1 MNGNLIVSFFQKF
14 QDRAQILTA
23 VFIALALVLGG
34 TLGYTVTL
42 TDKPVIVLIGTLG
55 LLVFL
60 AAVLSAQFGL
70 LILLFLTYTR
80 FSDVAIQYEH
90 APSVAKFFVF
100 LLGVAILLRWAIF
113 HETPSGWRSLVIFSG
128 LYIFMAS
135 LSLFYA
141 PDVSLVSQ
149 ALSDL
154 IKDVTIAIMI
164 VTLLK
169 SQVELRRAIWA
180 LLWAGIFMG
189 TLSVIQYLTGTF
201 TNNYGGFAQA
211 PFLQV
216 VGDVQGYRISG
227 PIGDPNFYAQAMVV
241 LVPLA
246 IERFLDEREV
256 KYRLLALWALVVCF
270 LTVIFTFS
278 RGGFLALCVAL
289 AVWFFIHPP
298 RGLYLALAIVLAI
311 AVIAFIPQNYVNR
324 LMTLQQIFPS
334 STNGFYTQDQ
344 SIQGRASENLTSIAM
359 FLDHPLLGV
368 GYFNYELYYLQYA
381 EQIGLAPDASARAAH
396 NLYLQVL
403 AETGLLGLTAFLTL
417 LWAAI
422 KGALDSFRKF
432 KSSNRKELVSMTV
445 AIGAGFAGYL
455 AAAVFV
461 HAAYPRYLWLIIGVV
476 FSLPNIVKAELSKN
490 YQTV

>member
-1 MNGNLIVSFFQKF
+1 MIGNFLVLFLQKL
-14 QDRAQILTA
+14 QDRSRILTA
-23 VFIALALVLGG
+23 AFIALALVLGVM
-34 TLGYTVTL
+34 LGYIVTL
-42 TDKPVIVLIGTLG
+42 TDKPAIILVGTLG

-70 LILLFLTYTR
+70 LILLFITYTR
-80 FSDVAIQYEH
+80 FSDVAIQYEN

-113 HETPSGWRSLVIFSG
+113 HETPNGWRSLVIFSG

-141 PDVSLVSQ
+141 SDISLVSQ

-154 IKDVTIAIMI
+154 IKDVTIAVMI
-164 VTLLK
+164 VVLLK
-169 SQVELRRAIWA
+169 SQIELRRAIWA

-201 TNNYGGFAQA
+201 TNVYGGFAQA

-216 VGDVQGYRISG
+216 VGDAQGYRISG

-246 IERFLDEREV
+246 IERFLDEREM
-256 KYRLLALWALVVCF
+256 KYRMIALWALAACF

-278 RGGFLALCVAL
+278 RGGFLALCVAM

-298 RGLYLALAIVLAI
+298 RGLYLALAIVLVVL
-311 AVIAFIPQNYVNR
+311 VIAFLPQNYVNR
-324 LMTLQQIFPS
+324 ILTIQQIFPTS
-334 STNGFYTQDQ
+334 ANGFATQDQ
-344 SIQGRASENLTSIAM
+344 SIQGRASENLTSISM
-359 FLDHPLLGV
+359 FMDHPLFGV

-381 EQIGLAPDASARAAH
+381 ERIGLAPDASARAAH

-403 AETGLLGLTAFLTL
+403 AETGLLGLAAFLTL
-417 LWAAI
+417 LWVAV
-422 KGALDSFRKF
+422 KGAWDSFRKF
-432 KSSNRKELVSMTV
+432 RSARREDLVSMTV

-461 HAAYPRYLWLIIGVV
+461 HAAYPRYFWLIIGVV
-476 FSLPNIVKAELSKN
+476 FSLPNIAKAELSQN
-490 YQTV
+490 H